1 MNSKLINMKKIIFAT
16 STLLLLGA
24 SCSRYT
30 PNTAPALAPIAP
42 TGPINTITEPVKTTS
57 TPAATTTVP
66 TIVTT
71 TLVTPPNLLAQTD
84 ERSEPTALNLF
95 ATSTAAF
102 YFQRELDGMGG
113 YIIFNVNQN
122 SLIRVDRF
130 TGEMKTITT
139 KTKFTAP
146 EDVMSDDSLIAYVVS
161 EDPRGK
167 GIATVEPKTGL
178 QKFYPITPP
187 APFTL
192 LGDVRF
198 SPDGTEVAFAMAVG
212 DPDHEQGAVYRLN
225 LATGKTTRVA
235 TTKAADNTY
244 FNVTGWTPQNTVIY
258 R

>member
-1 MNSKLINMKKIIFAT
+1 MKKITLFT
-16 STLLLLGA
+16 SALLLLGA
-24 SCSRYT
+24 GCSRYA
-30 PNTAPALAPIAP
+30 PETAPALDPITP
-42 TGPINTITEPVKTTS
+42 TAVNNPAVEPAK
-57 TPAATTTVP
+57 PTTTP
-66 TIVTT
+66 ITPSTTPKLVTT
-71 TLVTPPNLLAQTD
+71 TPISFPNLLAQD
-84 ERSEPTALNLF
+84 NSRGELTALNLF
-95 ATSTAAF
+95 ATSSDAF

-122 SLIRVDRF
+122 PLIRVDRS
-130 TGEMKTITT
+130 TGEMKIITT

-146 EDVMSDDSLIAYVVS
+146 EDVMPDDSLIAYVVS

-167 GIATVEPKTGL
+167 GIATVDPATGL

-192 LGDVRF
+192 LGNVRF
-198 SPDGTEVAFAMAVG
+198 SPDGKEVAFAMAVG

-235 TTKAADNTY
+235 ITKPADNTY
-244 FNVTGWTPQNTVIY
+244 FTVLGWTPQNTINY